1 MKACVQLVF
10 RSTVAAP
17 LAIGVVFTMSTP
29 EAMAKTSMLYC
40 GSSESC
46 SPYPYK
52 PHGGHGAIC
61 GKHSPCYLSPDC
73 KGEQV
78 CEVPEIPTSQLGEP
92 SYSLGK
98 EVAGVGKTPEVR
110 VREATT
116 SSLPDIEREQN
127 NRSKVGRARR

>member
-61 GKHSPCYLSPDC
+61 AKHSPCYLSPDC

-78 CEVPEIPTSQLGEP
+78 CESQKSP
-92 SYSLGK
+92 Q
-98 EVAGVGKTPEVR
+98 A
-110 VREATT
+110 
-116 SSLPDIEREQN
+116 N
-127 NRSKVGRARR
+127 